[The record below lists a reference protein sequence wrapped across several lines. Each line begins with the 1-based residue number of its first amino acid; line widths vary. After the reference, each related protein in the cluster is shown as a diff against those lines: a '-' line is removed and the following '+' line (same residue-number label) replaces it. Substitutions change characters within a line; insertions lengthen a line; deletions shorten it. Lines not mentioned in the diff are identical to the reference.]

1 MTVKYNFNN
10 KIIFRPALSLH
21 GYYCVHQRSLGRLL
35 NLIVTN
41 FNFVSLFPMNTLRLR
56 NVTLDQD
63 LLRKSK
69 KLNKLLSLK
78 LAAKKNYLRVGPT

>member
-1 MTVKYNFNN
+1 MY
-10 KIIFRPALSLH
+10 I
-21 GYYCVHQRSLGRLL
+21 
-35 NLIVTN
+35 
-41 FNFVSLFPMNTLRLR
+41 NFVSSFPIRMLRLR

-78 LAAKKNYLRVGPT
+78 LAAKRNYLRVHKLKGC